1 MDFDFEFDE
10 ADDELGPDDDTELS
24 ADERRARSFPRFGPG
39 KRIGKKFADSWW
51 GNAWIES
58 MERTALDPEQL
69 KKGRR
74 YAFAGQVGSITV
86 SPGRISAAVHDGD
99 QYTPHDTVVRIGTLS
114 EAGWDRLL
122 DRVAARA
129 GHIAALLDRDMPHDL
144 VQTADDAGVRLLPGY
159 GDLEPE
165 CDCPSWDHPCRHAAA
180 LAYQAAW
187 LLDRGPFVLLLMRG
201 RGEAE
206 LMEDL
211 RRRNA
216 RRSIAADAADD
227 LAGTPAEEAYAA
239 PPVGLPDPPRP
250 VTGEPL
256 ALAPLLAGHEAPG
269 IDAEALGV
277 LAADAAYRARHL
289 LAGVA
294 SPASS
299 RPGATGEG
307 PLAPEPGAWS
317 DAVRLA
323 ARMPR
328 SSAAKRLGEAS
339 GRAAELPRAIRAWEY
354 AGAAGVD
361 VVDAVFSPPRELV
374 AGATDALREAG
385 EGDGAAPEV
394 KNWRNRW
401 TIGGDVQV
409 RYGRDGRWY
418 PFRRRSGQWWPA
430 GPPSPDPAD
439 ALLDLGEG
447 PLSRT
452 GRGGRS

>member
-1 MDFDFEFDE
+1 MDFDIEYDFDE
-10 ADDELGPDDDTELS
+10 AEPDDEREPDAGPT

-39 KRIGKKFADSWW
+39 RRVGRKFADTWW

-86 SPGRISAAVHDGD
+86 SPGRISAGVHDGD
-99 QYTPHDTVVRIGTLS
+99 QYTPHDTIVRVGTLAAA
-114 EAGWDRLL
+114 EWDRLL
-122 DRVAARA
+122 DRVAAKA

-159 GDLEPE
+159 GDLDPE

-187 LLDRGPFVLLLMRG
+187 LLDRDPFVLLLMRG

-206 LMEDL
+206 LMADL

-216 RRSIAADAADD
+216 RRSVAADATDEA
-227 LAGTPAEEAYAA
+227 AGTPAEQAYAA
-239 PPVGLPDPPRP
+239 PPAALPASPGP

-277 LAADAAYRARHL
+277 LAADAAHRARDL
-289 LAGVA
+289 LASFAG
-294 SPASS
+294 PASS
-299 RPGATGEG
+299 PPGATRAG
-307 PLAPEPGAWS
+307 PIVPEPDAWC

-328 SSAAKRLGEAS
+328 SAAAKRLGEAS
-339 GRAAELPRAIRAWEY
+339 GRAADLPRAVRAWEY

-374 AGATDALREAG
+374 ARATEALREAG
-385 EGDGAAPEV
+385 GVDGAAPEV
-394 KNWRNRW
+394 RNWRNRW
-401 TIGGDVQV
+401 TVGRDAQV

-418 PFRRRSGQWWPA
+418 PFRRRAGQWWPA
-430 GPPSPDPAD
+430 GPPGPDPAD
-439 ALLDLGEG
+439 ALLDL
-447 PLSRT
+447 P
-452 GRGGRS
+452 RS

>member
-1 MDFDFEFDE
+1 MDFDPDFDA
-10 ADDELGPDDDTELS
+10 ADDERDPDDDTELS

-39 KRIGKKFADSWW
+39 KRIGRKFADTWW

-58 MERTALDPEQL
+58 MERTALDQEQL
-69 KKGRR
+69 RKGRR

-99 QYTPHDTVVRIGTLS
+99 QYTPHDTLVRIGTLG
-114 EAGWDRLL
+114 EAEWDRLL
-122 DRVAARA
+122 DRVAAKA

-159 GDLEPE
+159 GDLDPE

-187 LLDRGPFVLLLMRG
+187 LLDRDPFVLLLMRG

-206 LMEDL
+206 LMADL
-211 RRRNA
+211 RQRNA
-216 RRSIAADAADD
+216 RRSVAADATDEA
-227 LAGTPAEEAYAA
+227 AGTPAEQAYAA
-239 PPVGLPDPPRP
+239 PPAALPAPPGP

-277 LAADAAYRARHL
+277 LAADAAHRARDL
-289 LAGVA
+289 LASFAG
-294 SPASS
+294 PASS
-299 RPGATGEG
+299 PPAATGAG
-307 PLAPEPGAWS
+307 PLVFEPDAWC

-328 SSAAKRLGEAS
+328 SAAARRLGEAS
-339 GRAAELPRAIRAWEY
+339 GRVGDLPRAVKAWEY

-361 VVDAVFSPPRELV
+361 VVDAVFTPPRELV
-374 AGATDALREAG
+374 ARTTEALREAG
-385 EGDGAAPEV
+385 GVDGAAPEV
-394 KNWRNRW
+394 RNWRNRW
-401 TIGGDVQV
+401 TVGRDAQV

-430 GPPSPDPAD
+430 GPPGPDPVD
-439 ALLDLGEG
+439 ALLDLPQG
-447 PLSRT
+447 
-452 GRGGRS
+452 

>member
-1 MDFDFEFDE
+1 MDFDIEYDFDEAE
-10 ADDELGPDDDTELS
+10 ADDEREPEDDTELS
-24 ADERRARSFPRFGPG
+24 ADERRARSFPRLAPG
-39 KRIGKKFADSWW
+39 RRVGRKFADTWW

-69 KKGRR
+69 RKGRR
-74 YAFAGQVGSITV
+74 YAFAGQVGPITV
-86 SPGRISAAVHDGD
+86 SPGRISAGVHDGD
-99 QYTPHDTVVRIGTLS
+99 QYTPHDTVVRVGTLAAA
-114 EAGWDRLL
+114 EWDRLL
-122 DRVAARA
+122 DRVAAKA

-159 GDLEPE
+159 GDLDPE

-187 LLDRGPFVLLLMRG
+187 LLDRDPFVLLLMRG

-206 LMEDL
+206 LMADL

-216 RRSIAADAADD
+216 RRSVATDAADEA
-227 LAGTPAEEAYAA
+227 AGTPAEQAYAA
-239 PPVGLPDPPRP
+239 PPAALPAPPGP

-256 ALAPLLAGHEAPG
+256 ALAPLLAGHEAAG
-269 IDAEALGV
+269 LDAEALGT
-277 LAADAAYRARHL
+277 LAADAAHRARDL
-289 LAGVA
+289 LAVTG
-294 SPASS
+294 SGPASS
-299 RPGATGEG
+299 PPGATQAG
-307 PLAPEPGAWS
+307 PLAPEPDAWC

-328 SSAAKRLGEAS
+328 SASAGRLGEAS
-339 GRAAELPRAIRAWEY
+339 GRAADLPRAVKAWDY

-374 AGATDALREAG
+374 ARSTEALREAG
-385 EGDGAAPEV
+385 GVDGAAPEV

-401 TIGGDVQV
+401 TVGRDAQV

-418 PFRRRSGQWWPA
+418 PFRRRAGQWWPA
-430 GPPSPDPAD
+430 GPPGPDPAD
-439 ALLDLGEG
+439 ALLDL
-447 PLSRT
+447 PKD
-452 GRGGRS
+452 

>member
-1 MDFDFEFDE
+1 MDFDLDFDA
-10 ADDELGPDDDTELS
+10 ADDERDPDDDTELS

-39 KRIGKKFADSWW
+39 RRIGRKFADTWW

-58 MERTALDPEQL
+58 MERTALDQEQL
-69 KKGRR
+69 RKGRR

-99 QYTPHDTVVRIGTLS
+99 QYTPHDTIVRVGTLAAA
-114 EAGWDRLL
+114 EWDRLL
-122 DRVAARA
+122 DRVAAKA

-144 VQTADDAGVRLLPGY
+144 AQTADDAGVRLLPGY

-187 LLDRGPFVLLLMRG
+187 LLDRDPFVLLLMRG

-206 LMEDL
+206 LTEDL

-216 RRSIAADAADD
+216 RRSVAAVAAADQ
-227 LAGTPAEEAYAA
+227 AGTPAEEAYAA
-239 PPVGLPDPPRP
+239 PPVALPAPPGP

-256 ALAPLLAGHEAPG
+256 ALAPLLAGHEAAG
-269 IDAEALGV
+269 IDAEALGA
-277 LAADAAYRARHL
+277 LAADAAHRARDL

-294 SPASS
+294 PTGASM
-299 RPGATGEG
+299 PGATGEV
-307 PLAPEPGAWS
+307 PLAPEADAWC

-323 ARMPR
+323 ARLPR
-328 SSAAKRLGEAS
+328 SPAVKRLGEAS
-339 GRAAELPRAIRAWEY
+339 GRAAELPRAVRAWEY

-374 AGATDALREAG
+374 ARATEALREAG
-385 EGDGAAPEV
+385 GVDGAAPEV
-394 KNWRNRW
+394 RNWRNRW
-401 TIGGDVQV
+401 TVGRDAQV

-430 GPPSPDPAD
+430 GPPGPDPAD
-439 ALLDLGEG
+439 ALLDLPQG
-447 PLSRT
+447 
-452 GRGGRS
+452 

>member
-1 MDFDFEFDE
+1 MDFDLDFDA
-10 ADDELGPDDDTELS
+10 ADDERDPDDDTELS

-39 KRIGKKFADSWW
+39 KRIGRKFADTWW

-58 MERTALDPEQL
+58 MERTALDQEQL
-69 KKGRR
+69 RKGRR

-99 QYTPHDTVVRIGTLS
+99 QYTPHDTIVRVGTLAAA
-114 EAGWDRLL
+114 EWDRLL
-122 DRVAARA
+122 DRVAAKA

-144 VQTADDAGVRLLPGY
+144 AQTADDAGVRLLPGY

-187 LLDRGPFVLLLMRG
+187 LLDRDPFVLLLMRG

-206 LMEDL
+206 LTEDL

-216 RRSIAADAADD
+216 RRSVAAVAAADQ
-227 LAGTPAEEAYAA
+227 AGTPAEQAYAA
-239 PPVGLPDPPRP
+239 PPAALPAPPGP

-256 ALAPLLAGHEAPG
+256 ALAPLLAGHEAAG
-269 IDAEALGV
+269 IDAEALGA
-277 LAADAAYRARHL
+277 LAADAAHRARDL
-289 LAGVA
+289 LA
-294 SPASS
+294 
-299 RPGATGEG
+299 ATGSG
-307 PLAPEPGAWS
+307 PLAPEPDAWC

-328 SSAAKRLGEAS
+328 SAATRRLGEAS
-339 GRAAELPRAIRAWEY
+339 GRVADLPRAVKAWEY

-361 VVDAVFSPPRELV
+361 VVDAVFTPPRELV
-374 AGATDALREAG
+374 ARATEALREAG
-385 EGDGAAPEV
+385 GVDGAASEV
-394 KNWRNRW
+394 RNWRNRW
-401 TIGGDVQV
+401 TVGRDAQV

-430 GPPSPDPAD
+430 GPPGPDPAD
-439 ALLDLGEG
+439 ALLDLPGE
-447 PLSRT
+447 
-452 GRGGRS
+452 